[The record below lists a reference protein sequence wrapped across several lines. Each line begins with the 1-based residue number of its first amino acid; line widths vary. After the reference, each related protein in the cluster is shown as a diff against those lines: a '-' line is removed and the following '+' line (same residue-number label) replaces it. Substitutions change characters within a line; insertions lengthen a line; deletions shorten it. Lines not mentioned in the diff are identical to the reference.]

1 MKKEICTKN
10 APDAIGPYSQAVRAG
25 DFLYVSGQVPIDPK
39 TGAVVEGGIQA
50 QAHQVFKNLKA
61 ILEEAGMS
69 FDNVV
74 KTTVLLA
81 DMGDFATVNEIYAQ
95 YFNGAILPARAAFQV
110 AALPKAAIVEIELV
124 AYQG

>member
-74 KTTVLLA
+74 KTTVLL
-81 DMGDFATVNEIYAQ
+81 GDFATVNEIYAQ

-110 AALPKAAIVEIELV
+110 AALPKAAMVEIELV

>member
-39 TGAVVEGGIQA
+39 TGAVVDGGIQA

-61 ILEEAGMS
+61 ISEEAGMS

-110 AALPKAAIVEIELV
+110 AALPKAAMVEIELV

>member
-81 DMGDFATVNEIYAQ
+81 DMVDFATVNEIYAQ

-110 AALPKAAIVEIELV
+110 AALPKAAMVEIELV

>member
-50 QAHQVFKNLKA
+50 QAHQVFKNISQLLKA
-61 ILEEAGMS
+61 AGS
-69 FDNVV
+69 DISKVV
-74 KTTVLLA
+74 KSTVFIRHM
-81 DMGDFATVNEIYAQ
+81 DDFAAVNAIYAQ
-95 YFNGAILPARAAFQV
+95 YFTEPFPARSCV
-110 AALPKAAIVEIELV
+110 EVGKLPKDVLLECEVIAEL
-124 AYQG
+124 

>member
-110 AALPKAAIVEIELV
+110 AALPKAAMVEIELV

>member
-25 DFLYVSGQVPIDPK
+25 DFLDVSGQVPIDPK

-110 AALPKAAIVEIELV
+110 AALPKAAMVEIELV

>member
-1 MKKEICTKN
+1 MKKEISTSK

-25 DFLYVSGQVPIDPK
+25 DFLYISGQIPIDPK
-39 TGAVVEGGIQA
+39 TGALVEGGIEPQA
-50 QAHQVFKNLKA
+50 NQVFQNLDA
-61 ILEEAGMS
+61 ILKEAGMS

-81 DMGDFATVNEIYAQ
+81 DMGDFATVNQIYAQ
-95 YFNGAILPARAAFQV
+95 FFNGAILPARAAFQV
-110 AALPKAAIVEIELV
+110 AALPKAAMVEIELV

>member
-74 KTTVLLA
+74 KTT
-81 DMGDFATVNEIYAQ
+81 
-95 YFNGAILPARAAFQV
+95 
-110 AALPKAAIVEIELV
+110 
-124 AYQG
+124 

>member
-95 YFNGAILPARAAFQV
+95 YFNGRYSA
-110 AALPKAAIVEIELV
+110 
-124 AYQG
+124 G

>member
-10 APDAIGPYSQAVRAG
+10 APDAIGPYSQAVRVG

-110 AALPKAAIVEIELV
+110 AALPKAAMVEIELV

>member
-1 MKKEICTKN
+1 MKIEICTKN

-25 DFLYVSGQVPIDPK
+25 DFLYVSGQVPIVPK

-95 YFNGAILPARAAFQV
+95 DFNGAILPARAAFQV
-110 AALPKAAIVEIELV
+110 AALPKAAKVEIELV

>member
-10 APDAIGPYSQAVRAG
+10 ATDAIGPYSQAVRAG

-110 AALPKAAIVEIELV
+110 AALPKAAMVEIELV

>member
-110 AALPKAAIVEIELV
+110 ATLPKAAMVEIELV

>member
-1 MKKEICTKN
+1 
-10 APDAIGPYSQAVRAG
+10 
-25 DFLYVSGQVPIDPK
+25 
-39 TGAVVEGGIQA
+39 
-50 QAHQVFKNLKA
+50 
-61 ILEEAGMS
+61 MS

-110 AALPKAAIVEIELV
+110 AALPKAAMVEIELV

>member
-69 FDNVV
+69 FDKVV

-110 AALPKAAIVEIELV
+110 AALPKAAMVEIELV

>member
-61 ILEEAGMS
+61 ILEAAGMS

-110 AALPKAAIVEIELV
+110 AALPKAAMVEIELV

>member
-10 APDAIGPYSQAVRAG
+10 APDAIGPYSQGVRAG
-25 DFLYVSGQVPIDPK
+25 DLLYVSGQVPIDPK

-110 AALPKAAIVEIELV
+110 AALPKAAMVEIELV

>member
-81 DMGDFATVNEIYAQ
+81 DMGDFATVKEIYAQ

-110 AALPKAAIVEIELV
+110 AALPKAAMVEIELV

>member
-1 MKKEICTKN
+1 MKKESCTKN

-110 AALPKAAIVEIELV
+110 AALPKAAMVEIELV